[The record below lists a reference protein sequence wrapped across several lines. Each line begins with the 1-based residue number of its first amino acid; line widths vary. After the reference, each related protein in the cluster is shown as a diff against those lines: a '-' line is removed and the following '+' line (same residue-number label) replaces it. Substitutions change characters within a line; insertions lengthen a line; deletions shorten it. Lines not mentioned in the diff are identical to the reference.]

1 MHEKTTI
8 GKHLDFL
15 GITLLVGA
23 SICLASISWLTNVL
37 PESVLFNYF
46 YGCLSAALMSFFIGR
61 VSDIAHVILT
71 TRNPKFL
78 RANVLP
84 EAVDS
89 ELRANESGSA
99 DVIKGDFTRAA

>member
-8 GKHLDFL
+8 GKHLDLL
-15 GITLLVGA
+15 GVTLLFGA
-23 SICLASISWLTNVL
+23 SISLASIAWLTDVL
-37 PESVLFNYF
+37 PESVLFNSF

-61 VSDIAHVILT
+61 VADISHVILT
-71 TRNPKFL
+71 TPNRKFQ
-78 RANVLP
+78 RANALP

-89 ELRANESGSA
+89 ESRVNESGSV